1 MNRRHLLMTIPAI
14 ALAACST
21 TEAQVAQQVIT
32 DATTITNALLNVLPN
47 VQGVP
52 ASTVT
57 IVTADAQQA
66 EALAATLSTTMTQ
79 VEGQAAVAQI
89 QGYANDVIAAVKPY
103 LAPGSQAANIVAD
116 IQLALPILLAAA
128 QMVTTAAASPAS
140 AAAMG
145 RLAAL
150 PKRG

>member
-14 ALAACST
+14 VVAACST
-21 TEAQVAQQVIT
+21 TQAQVAQQVIT
-32 DATTITNALLNVLPN
+32 DATTITNALLNILPN

-79 VEGQAAVAQI
+79 MEGQAVVSQI

-103 LAPGSQAANIVAD
+103 LVPGSQAANIVAD

-145 RLAAL
+145 RLRAL